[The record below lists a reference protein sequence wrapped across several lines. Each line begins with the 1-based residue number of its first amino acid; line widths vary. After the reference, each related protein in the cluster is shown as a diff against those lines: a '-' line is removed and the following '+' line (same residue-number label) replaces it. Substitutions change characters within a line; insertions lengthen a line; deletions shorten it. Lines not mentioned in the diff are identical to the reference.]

1 MNNISSCQSPISF
14 KIYINKKKKKK
25 RTKQETYSLEL
36 LMIVPEHVCPQT
48 EQTTIKT
55 TKTKTIPFMS
65 IQKKKKKKKKNLI
78 YFFF

>member
-1 MNNISSCQSPISF
+1 
-14 KIYINKKKKKK
+14 
-25 RTKQETYSLEL
+25 
-36 LMIVPEHVCPQT
+36 MIVPEHVCPRT

-65 IQKKKKKKKKNLI
+65 IQKKKKKKKKF